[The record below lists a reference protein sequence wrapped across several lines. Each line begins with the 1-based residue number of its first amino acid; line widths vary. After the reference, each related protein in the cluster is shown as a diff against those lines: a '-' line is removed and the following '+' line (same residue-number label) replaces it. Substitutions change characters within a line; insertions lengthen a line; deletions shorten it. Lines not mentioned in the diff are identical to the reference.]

1 MSLIDFVRGQLVE
14 RGADYAV
21 VAAGP
26 FGVRVLVPGSTASA
40 LPQPG
45 SEVMLCTYLQVRED
59 ALILYGFATPDERSL
74 FTQLLTVSGVG
85 PKLALDA
92 LSSGPVERV
101 HGIIAAGDVKAL
113 ASIKGIGTKTAQR
126 IVLDL
131 KGKLVMPEGV
141 AIPVVD
147 GVAGG
152 VLGVA
157 EEALRTYGFTS
168 QEIAR
173 ALADLPRDRELS
185 DEEAIMLAFR
195 SAGAR
200 R

>member
-21 VAAGP
+21 IAAGP
-26 FGVRVLVPGSTASA
+26 FGVRVLVPGGTASA

-45 SEVMLCTYLQVRED
+45 SEVMLFTYLQVRED
-59 ALILYGFATPDERSL
+59 ALILYGFASPDERAV

-92 LSSGPVERV
+92 LSSGSVERL
-101 HGIIAAGDVKAL
+101 HSIIAAGDVKAL

-141 AIPVVD
+141 AAAAGN
-147 GVAGG
+147 GVSGAFGAVEQALR
-152 VLGVA
+152 VLGYGPQEVA
-157 EEALRTYGFTS
+157 SALS
-168 QEIAR
+168 S
-173 ALADLPRDRELS
+173 LPRDRELT
-185 DEEAIMLAFR
+185 EEDAIRLALASF
-195 SAGAR
+195 SGR